1 MYKRISETLDLKS
14 SSWVL
19 LGVLLV
25 ALALRLNGLGDHSVW
40 IDEAGTS
47 SLVETFLNY
56 GIPEYPSGEES
67 YRSMPHILVTSL
79 SAYIFGMSDF
89 ALRLPSVIFGLSSIT
104 LVFKWSEE
112 LFDLKSASL
121 ASGLLSVSSWHI
133 AMSQNAR
140 MYAMFSFLYLS
151 TFYLLFRY
159 EKTGRPRYLLLTGFL
174 TVSTLLTH
182 VTGYILLF
190 TIPLYLILNT
200 EKISIRTF
208 SVAAIFGGI
217 TTAVSEYLYLDVKW
231 LVYDLKYS
239 MGDSLQ
245 HLIWLSKN
253 EYIISYAGLTGI
265 LMTLFERRDLFKM
278 FFFALIP
285 PLTAYMFF
293 VELKASRY
301 IFFMMPFLAVMSGY
315 FLFYLKN
322 HYVSNDRKIMYPL
335 LVFLLVATAVS
346 GNPLDPQLGS
356 HAPQADY
363 KTVYNEIEQ
372 HRSDEDILIVGRP
385 LPAAHYL
392 RNPDY
397 ILFKRSNNR
406 DLISNGTEYYSG
418 SPTIENRT
426 ELNKVLGNHES
437 GWIVAT
443 EIVQRNIDPD
453 LTDELDNQRLA
464 LDEKNIKLW
473 RIE

>member
-1 MYKRISETLDLKS
+1 
-14 SSWVL
+14 
-19 LGVLLV
+19 
-25 ALALRLNGLGDHSVW
+25 
-40 IDEAGTS
+40 
-47 SLVETFLNY
+47 
-56 GIPEYPSGEES
+56 
-67 YRSMPHILVTSL
+67 
-79 SAYIFGMSDF
+79 MSDF
-89 ALRLPSVIFGLSSIT
+89 ALRLPSVVFGLSSIA

-112 LFDLKSASL
+112 LFDLKSAIL

-159 EKTGRPRYLLLTGFL
+159 EKTGRPHYLLLTGFL

-190 TIPLYLILNT
+190 TIPLYLILNK

-208 SVAAIFGGI
+208 SLAAIFGGL
-217 TTAVSEYLYLDVKW
+217 TKAVSEYLYLDVKW
-231 LVYDLKYS
+231 LMYDLKYS

-253 EYIISYAGLTGI
+253 EYIISYAGLTGM
-265 LMTLFERRDLFKM
+265 LMTLFERKDLLKM

-285 PLTAYMFF
+285 PLTVYMFF

-301 IFFMMPFLAVMSGY
+301 IFFIMPFLAVMSGY

-335 LVFLLVATAVS
+335 LIFLLVATAVS

-372 HRSDEDILIVGRP
+372 RGSDEDILIVGRP

>member
-1 MYKRISETLDLKS
+1 MYKRISESLDLKS

-19 LGVLLV
+19 LGILVV
-25 ALALRLNGLGDHSVW
+25 ALVLRLNGLGDHSVW

-56 GIPEYPSGEES
+56 GVPQYPSGEVS
-67 YRSMPHILVTSL
+67 YRSMPYILVTSL
-79 SAYIFGMSDF
+79 SVYIFGMSDF
-89 ALRLPSVIFGLSSIT
+89 ALRLPSVIFGLSSII

-112 LFDLKSASL
+112 LFDLKSAIL
-121 ASGLLSVSSWHI
+121 ASGLLSISSWHI

-159 EKTGRPRYLLLTGFL
+159 EKSSRPRYLLLTGIL
-174 TVSTLLTH
+174 TILSLLTH

-190 TIPLYLILNT
+190 AVPLYLILNT

-208 SVAAIFGGI
+208 SLAAVFGAI
-217 TTAVSEYLYLDVKW
+217 TTVISEYFYWDVRRVIGNLLYSAD
-231 LVYDLKYS
+231 
-239 MGDSLQ
+239 DSLQ

-253 EYIISYAGLTGI
+253 EYIIGYIGLGGLLI
-265 LMTLFERRDLFKM
+265 ALFERKDLFKM
-278 FFFALIP
+278 FFFALVP
-285 PLTAYMFF
+285 PLTVYMFF

-322 HYVSNDRKIMYPL
+322 YSISNDRKIIYQL
-335 LVFLLVATAVS
+335 LIFLLVATAVS

-363 KTVYNEIEQ
+363 KTVYQEIEQ
-372 HRSDEDILIVGRP
+372 YESEGDILISGRP

-392 RNPDY
+392 RNSDY

-426 ELNKVLGNHES
+426 KLNTVLENHES

-443 EIVQRNIDPD
+443 EIVQRNIDPR
-453 LTDELDNQRLA
+453 LRDELDKQKLV

>member
-19 LGVLLV
+19 LGILLV
-25 ALALRLNGLGDHSVW
+25 ALVLRLNGLGDHSVW

-56 GIPEYPSGEES
+56 GVPEYPSGEES

-79 SAYIFGMSDF
+79 SVYIFGMSDF
-89 ALRLPSVIFGLSSIT
+89 ALRLPSVVFGLSSIA

-112 LFDLKSASL
+112 LFDLKSAIL

-159 EKTGRPRYLLLTGFL
+159 EKTARPHYLLLTGFL

-190 TIPLYLILNT
+190 TIPLYLIYNT

-217 TTAVSEYLYLDVKW
+217 TTAASEYLYLDVKW

-253 EYIISYAGLTGI
+253 EYIISYVGLTGI

-285 PLTAYMFF
+285 PSTVYMFF

-335 LVFLLVATAVS
+335 LIFLLVATAVS

-372 HRSDEDILIVGRP
+372 HRSDEDILIVGRT